1 MFQNIRAV
9 LFDLDGTLID
19 SAPDLGAA
27 ADKMR
32 TDRGLPSLPLER
44 YRPMAGA
51 GARGMLGEAFG
62 MAPDHPDFLTMRE
75 EFFVNYES
83 CMTARTSIFEGV
95 PELVSQILRRNL
107 AWGVVTNKATRFTDP
122 LTRAIPLFATAGAV
136 ISGDTTPHAKPH
148 PAPLLEAA
156 SRLKLEPGQCIYVGD
171 DERDILAGL
180 AAGMG
185 TVAATYGYLGAKTNP
200 AGGGAHAAVKSPV
213 ELLQLQ
219 HGRPTPPDWSW
230 PPGIRRLL
238 RQFPCPQRG
247 LQECRAHRPP
257 HRCTAP
263 APVSSATPLRAKGL
277 DGVLHGEWYLR

>member
-83 CMTARTSIFEGV
+83 CMTERTSIFEGV

-200 AGGGAHAAVKSPV
+200 AEWGAHAAIKSPT
-213 ELLQLQ
+213 ELLQLLV
-219 HGRPTPPDWSW
+219 H
-230 PPGIRRLL
+230 
-238 RQFPCPQRG
+238 
-247 LQECRAHRPP
+247 A
-257 HRCTAP
+257 
-263 APVSSATPLRAKGL
+263 
-277 DGVLHGEWYLR
+277 